1 MSGFDQNP
9 FAEPAVFNPF
19 ADPSV
24 QQAAGNNAARAQQG
38 LEEYNPFDGSNQ
50 TTRVSMERVGGAN
63 PPPTIQAAPV
73 ISPGPQQQAAMSNAD
88 FQRRQE
94 ELEKKAQELQR
105 REEELKNNVP
115 FNSQRN
121 NWPPLPDKFC
131 VQPCFYQD
139 INVEIPLEFQKIVRM
154 LYYIW
159 MLHTLMYLLNV
170 LGCLA
175 LFIQVGSGA
184 MFGLSIL
191 YCILFTPASYLCWFR
206 PVYKAF
212 RSDSSFNFMVF
223 FVIYFGQL
231 IATVIQAIGI
241 PNLGTCGFITGLSTI
256 GGRTSGGDLAVG
268 ILVLLIGLGFGVVAL
283 GDFLLLVRVSRLY
296 RSTGASFSKAQA
308 EFTSGV
314 MRNEH
319 VRGAAADVVG
329 SAVRAQMSNPS
340 GGTGPRF

>member
-1 MSGFDQNP
+1 MSGFDENP

-38 LEEYNPFDGSNQ
+38 LEEYNPFDGNQ
-50 TTRVSMERVGGAN
+50 PAKTPQVQIAN
-63 PPPTIQAAPV
+63 PPPAAKPAPV
-73 ISPGPQQQAAMSNAD
+73 ISPVQSSVNQQPNVTTAD
-88 FQRRQE
+88 LQKRQE
-94 ELEKKAQELQR
+94 ELERKAQELQR
-105 REEELKNNVP
+105 REDELKNSSINA
-115 FNSQRN
+115 QRN

-131 VQPCFYQD
+131 FQPCFYQD
-139 INVEIPLEFQKIVRM
+139 IEVEIPLEFQKVVNM

-159 MLHTLMYLLNV
+159 MFHTLMYLLNV
-170 LGCLA
+170 IGCLA
-175 LFIQVGSGA
+175 LLIQQGYVA

-191 YCILFTPASYLCWFR
+191 YCVLFTPASYLCWFR

-223 FVIYFGQL
+223 FVIFFGQL
-231 IATVIQAIGI
+231 ISTAIQAIGL
-241 PNLGTCGFITGLSTI
+241 PSLGTCGFVVALSSFSSQASAGDIATGVIALI
-256 GGRTSGGDLAVG
+256 
-268 ILVLLIGLGFGVVAL
+268 IGLGFAVVAF

-308 EFTSGV
+308 EFASGM

-319 VRGAAADVVG
+319 VQNAATNLTAN
-329 SAVRAQMSNPS
+329 AVRSQFGQSTS
-340 GGTGPRF
+340 TPRF